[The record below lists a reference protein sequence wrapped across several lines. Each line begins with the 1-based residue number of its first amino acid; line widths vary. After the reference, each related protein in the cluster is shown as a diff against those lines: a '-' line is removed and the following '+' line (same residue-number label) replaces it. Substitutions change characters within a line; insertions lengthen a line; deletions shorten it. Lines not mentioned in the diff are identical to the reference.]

1 MLLVAWFSLAG
12 ELSCKCF
19 VVGCGLLLTFCLVC
33 SNWNTKL
40 KAMLQ
45 IFFFCLE
52 KQKAQQKKKQ
62 I

>member
-1 MLLVAWFSLAG
+1 MLVAWFSEVG

-19 VVGCGLLLTFCLVC
+19 VGGCGLLLTFCLVC
-33 SNWNTKL
+33 SNWNMKL

-45 IFFFCLE
+45 FFFFFLE